1 MLQKMRRCLQK
12 MCRSLQ
18 NVKSN
23 QFNTKCLSKAFSI
36 IFKKAEKMKKVIL
49 STVIMAFVLVS
60 CNQKTKESTTDHSN
74 MMSNDTTMM
83 DNKTKMMNNQTNI
96 YACPM
101 HPEVQGKLNDKC
113 SKCGMKLTVPVT
125 KKKEEIK

>member
-1 MLQKMRRCLQK
+1 MK
-12 MCRSLQ
+12 
-18 NVKSN
+18 N
-23 QFNTKCLSKAFSI
+23 I
-36 IFKKAEKMKKVIL
+36 ISTIL
-49 STVIMAFVLVS
+49 ILALITVS

-83 DNKTKMMNNQTNI
+83 DKDGTRMSSDATMMNDKTKMMTNQTKI

-113 SKCGMKLTVPVT
+113 SKCGMPLTDPVPE
-125 KKKEEIK
+125 KAK